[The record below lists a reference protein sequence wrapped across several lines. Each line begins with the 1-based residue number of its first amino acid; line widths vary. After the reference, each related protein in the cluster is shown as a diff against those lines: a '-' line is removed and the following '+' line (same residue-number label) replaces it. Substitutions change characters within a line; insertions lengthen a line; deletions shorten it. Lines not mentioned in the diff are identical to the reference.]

1 MEDPEVDL
9 DLLEE
14 LLSITDFDCFDLLQT
29 NTSTSFST
37 FSNSDDPGRPLCS
50 VVRPSSSAGVE
61 LEAEGPVPTV
71 RQRLS
76 HALRYIKESH
86 RDSDLLVQIWIP
98 VMRGEK
104 QILTTHGQPFLLDSD
119 CRSLVDY
126 RTASTRY
133 QFMADEG
140 SHRAVGLPGRV
151 FLEKLPEWSPDVRFF
166 SSYEYPRLRDAQR
179 FDVRG
184 TIALPIFEK
193 EKRSCLGVV
202 ELVMTKQ
209 KVNYSSDIET
219 ICNALQV
226 SSY

>member
-9 DLLEE
+9 ELLEE
-14 LLSITDFDCFDLLQT
+14 LISRPDFDFFDLLQT
-29 NTSTSFST
+29 NTSTSNF
-37 FSNSDDPGRPLCS
+37 DDRVAAAAAGRPLCS
-50 VVRPSSSAGVE
+50 VVRPSSSTGVE
-61 LEAEGPVPTV
+61 SEVPTV

-76 HALRYIKESH
+76 RAVRYIKESH
-86 RDSDLLVQIWIP
+86 RDSDILVQIWIP
-98 VMRGEK
+98 VTRGDE
-104 QILTTHGQPFLLDSD
+104 QILTTYGQPFLLDSD

-166 SSYEYPRLRDAQR
+166 NSYEYPRLRDAQR

-202 ELVMTKQ
+202 ELVMTTQ

-226 SSY
+226 SSR